1 MQTQAWYMQTQAMA
15 DRYKLEARA
24 GNTSWGPA
32 PVNKNW
38 QPAPVYT
45 NLGPGPVNKN
55 WAPGPG
61 AQQSAGS
68 REIQAPVFKK

>member
-24 GNTSWGPA
+24 GNTNWGPA

-38 QPAPVYT
+38 
-45 NLGPGPVNKN
+45 
-55 WAPGPG
+55 
-61 AQQSAGS
+61 
-68 REIQAPVFKK
+68 